1 MSQDVGGP
9 ADSPGDTRASAS
21 PSGAPPIWST
31 PAVPDITLD
40 LPPSQQPGRDRNFM
54 RWLAVG
60 LVLVSLA
67 IAIPGVLAVRGG
79 SSGTSTSHLPPGC
92 EVAGSP
98 CQIATAYLTAYTAG
112 KYDTEYQYV
121 SQAAIHRFSDPAIL
135 RSSYKDA
142 HDYIVKRTG
151 ALLDE
156 AEVYQI
162 TTKVGGQ
169 TVTGNTAT
177 VSVHVVME
185 TIRVGEIAQD
195 LKLPFVN
202 EKGHWLLSWSPG
214 VVFKSLDDPADPQY
228 QRLLHLFVYDAPRGK
243 ILDRDGHALAEDE
256 AVKVIGIVPGQIK
269 NESGLLT
276 TLGNDLDYTPDQLK
290 AVYQNRPADQF
301 VVVRTVTL
309 ATWQRV
315 ANDVTPLVGA
325 GVAVHDD
332 SARVY
337 PYGADAAAVTG
348 YVAPVSDQDLINDT
362 AHYYEPTDTVGRDGI
377 ESWADARL
385 RPVKG
390 GELDI
395 VPLNADGTYGEA
407 AYTIGRR
414 VPAAGADVHTAINLA
429 LQQKAMADMRALPY
443 SSGTAA
449 LDPTTGEV
457 LALASYP
464 TYDPNDFSL
473 GFTPNEAARLGALDH
488 PYLNRAVAG
497 TYPIGSVGKVTTL
510 AAAMESGI
518 PDSQVFNCPGSYTI
532 PGTSTPR
539 TDDNPIGHGNQT
551 DITALAVS
559 CDVIFWQIAVN
570 LFGKDPHLWY
580 NMAHSL
586 GYGATT
592 QITGLPTGLEAAGNV
607 TLPDSP
613 GAAANDAIGQ
623 GDFTATPLQIASA
636 AQAIANNGQRLQP
649 RLVLSVIG
657 SDGQTQ
663 LSFPVHKL
671 NDLAISA
678 AHLSSLQA
686 AMLGPTTTSIGTAY
700 PTFGNF
706 SVRVAGKTG
715 TAEASPA
722 GSAPDSLFMCYAPA
736 SPVGGPAV
744 TPRIASGVV
753 VAHSGTGEQF
763 ASPISRDLVKVIMG
777 VNG

>member
-1 MSQDVGGP
+1 MSQDVGGS
-9 ADSPGDTRASAS
+9 ADSPGKTRASAS

-31 PAVPDITLD
+31 PVVPDITLD
-40 LPPSQQPGRDRNFM
+40 LPPGQQPGRDRNFM

-79 SSGTSTSHLPPGC
+79 GSTTASQLPPGC
-92 EVAGSP
+92 EVADSP
-98 CQIATAYLTAYTAG
+98 CQVAQAYLTAYTAG
-112 KYDTEYQYV
+112 KYDATYQYI

-135 RSSYKDA
+135 GSGYKDA
-142 HDYIVKRTG
+142 HDYIVRRTT
-151 ALLDE
+151 ALLGE

-162 TTKVGGQ
+162 TAKVGGQ
-169 TVTGNTAT
+169 TVTGKSTAT
-177 VSVHVVME
+177 VSVHVMMG
-185 TIRVGEIAQD
+185 TIRVGKITQD

-202 EKGHWLLSWSPG
+202 EQGHWLLNWSPG
-214 VVFKSLDDPADPQY
+214 LVFKNLDDPADPRY
-228 QRLLHLFVYDAPRGK
+228 QRLVHLFLYDAPRGK

-256 AVKVIGIVPGQIK
+256 ADKVIGIVPGEIK
-269 NESGLLT
+269 NETALLA
-276 TLGNDLDYTPDQLK
+276 TLGTDLDYTPDQLK
-290 AVYQNRPADQF
+290 AVYQSRPATEF
-301 VVVRTVTL
+301 VAIRTVTL
-309 ATWQRV
+309 GTWQRV

-325 GVAVHDD
+325 GVAVHDGT
-332 SARVY
+332 ARVY

-348 YVAPVSDQDLINDT
+348 YVAPASDQDLINDT
-362 AHYYEPTDTVGRDGI
+362 AHYYEPVDVLGRAGI
-377 ESWADARL
+377 EAWADARL

-395 VPLNADGTYGEA
+395 VPLNADGSYGDP
-407 AYTIGRR
+407 AYTLGRR

-443 SSGTAA
+443 SSGSVA
-449 LDPTTGEV
+449 LDPTSGEV
-457 LALASYP
+457 LALASFP
-464 TYDPNDFSL
+464 IYDPNDFSL
-473 GFTPNEAARLGALDH
+473 GFTPNEAARLGAMDH

-518 PDSQVFNCPGSYTI
+518 PDTQIWNCPGSYTI

-539 TDDNPIGHGNQT
+539 TDDNPVGHGNIT

-559 CDVIFWQIAVN
+559 CDVVFWQLAVN
-570 LFGKDPHLWY
+570 LYGKDPHLWY
-580 NMAHSL
+580 NMAHSF

-592 QITGLPTGLEAAGNV
+592 QITGLPDGLEAAGNV

-613 GAAANDAIGQ
+613 GVAANDAIGQ
-623 GDFTATPLQIASA
+623 GDFTATPIQIASV

-663 LSFPVHKL
+663 VSFPVHKL
-671 NDLAISA
+671 NDLAMSA

-686 AMLGPTTTSIGTAY
+686 AMLGPTTSSVGTAF

-715 TAEASPA
+715 TAEAQPP
-722 GSAPDSLFMCYAPA
+722 GSLPHSLFMCYAPA

-744 TPRIASGVV
+744 TPRVAIGVV
-753 VAHSGTGEQF
+753 VAHSGSGEQF

-777 VNG
+777 V